1 MKIIDVS
8 QYNGAIAWQHVKNAC
23 DGAILRVGYRGY
35 SQGTLKLDNK
45 FKANIAAATAA
56 GVPIGVYFV
65 TQAITEKEAKEEA
78 KYTIDQIK
86 GYKIDLPIFIDAE
99 DGNNGAGRADAGRL
113 GKKKRT
119 EILLAFCK
127 VIEAAGYKAGIYAS
141 EYWFKNII
149 DLDKIPF
156 KYYVWVAKYST
167 NKPSITYDA
176 WQYTDKGNIEG
187 IIGNVDISDFV
198 KMVISPNKKPKK
210 SDDEIAEE
218 VLAGKWGNGEE
229 RRKKI
234 LLAGYNYDRIQQIVN
249 AKLKVNPKKFYYIV
263 KAGDTLSGIA
273 ARANKSVDDLVKLNN
288 IKDPNKIYAGQKLRI
303 E

>member
-1 MKIIDVS
+1 MKIIDIS

-65 TQAITEKEAKEEA
+65 TQAITENEAKQEA

-99 DGNNGAGRADAGRL
+99 DANNGAGRADAGRL
-113 GKKKRT
+113 EKKKRT

-127 VIEAAGYKAGIYAS
+127 EIAAAGYKAGIYAS
-141 EYWFKNII
+141 EYWFKSLI
-149 DLDKIPF
+149 DVDKIPF

-167 NKPSITYDA
+167 NSPSINYDA
-176 WQYTDKGNIEG
+176 WQYTDKGKIEG

-249 AKLKVNPKKFYYIV
+249 AKIKVNTIKYYTV
-263 KAGDTLSGIA
+263 KAGDTLSAIA
-273 ARANKSVDDLVKLNN
+273 KKYNTTVDKLVKLNN
-288 IKDPNKIYAGQKLRI
+288 IKNANKIYAGQKLRVK
-303 E
+303 

>member
-127 VIEAAGYKAGIYAS
+127 AIAAAGYKAGIYAS
-141 EYWFKNII
+141 EYWFKSLI

-156 KYYVWVAKYST
+156 EYYVWVAKYST
-167 NKPSITYDA
+167 NKPSINYDA
-176 WQYTDKGNIEG
+176 WQYTDKGKIEG
-187 IIGNVDISDFV
+187 IIGNVDISDLV
-198 KMVISPNKKPKK
+198 KMVISPNRKPKK

-249 AKLKVNPKKFYYIV
+249 AKLKVNTIKYYTV
-263 KAGDTLSGIA
+263 KAGDTLSNIA
-273 ARANKSVDDLVKLNN
+273 KKHDTTVEQLKKLNN
-288 IKDPNKIYAGQKLRI
+288 IKDVNKIYAGSKLRVK
-303 E
+303 